1 MKRIKENSFGKMF
14 VCFRFDQTIESARK
28 VTGGDDWNIV
38 YREMQAQLYFLA
50 GTLLLK
56 RAQQV
61 CQPHQIKGCHTL
73 GKNERKTKIFSRS
86 ENFGKC
92 QTKFVMILSL
102 FFCPIFSLCLPY
114 FFKSHFFSLA

>member
-92 QTKFVMILSL
+92 QTNLS
-102 FFCPIFSLCLPY
+102 
-114 FFKSHFFSLA
+114 

>member
-1 MKRIKENSFGKMF
+1 MKQIKENSFGKMF

-28 VTGGDDWNIV
+28 VAGGDDWNIV

-73 GKNERKTKIFSRS
+73 GKNQRKTKFSPGQRTL
-86 ENFGKC
+86 ENVREICHDCFSF
-92 QTKFVMILSL
+92 FVQ
-102 FFCPIFSLCLPY
+102 FFSFAYHTFSSPIF
-114 FFKSHFFSLA
+114 FNLA

>member
-73 GKNERKTKIFSRS
+73 GKNQRITKFSPGQRILENVGEICHDFFSFFVQFFSFAYHIFSS
-86 ENFGKC
+86 
-92 QTKFVMILSL
+92 
-102 FFCPIFSLCLPY
+102 PIF
-114 FFKSHFFSLA
+114 